1 MKEKKTSIH
10 CSEAKPALLCWE
22 VESLL
27 SASKQA
33 GSGLSVKG
41 VNEGGISTKT
51 SVSSE
56 DKTQTPAGFHLSAG
70 DQEACCY
77 RLQGL
82 PY

>member
-1 MKEKKTSIH
+1 MSIH

-22 VESLL
+22 AESLL
-27 SASKQA
+27 SASKREE
-33 GSGLSVKG
+33 LSEKG
-41 VNEGGISTKT
+41 VNEGRISTKT

-77 RLQGL
+77 RLQGP